1 MPRNDASAI
10 PALHPAQEGRLARKA
25 FWVMTQRVTVMAA
38 AVDAAFIPLF
48 LLLGSPLLTWI
59 NVASIAMYAAAYALL
74 GRRRNVAALLLIWI
88 EVVGHSFLGTWL
100 VGWNSGFHYYLLMFI
115 PAIVVGRGRR
125 RITPVMLL
133 ALFAFYIGMYELSR
147 RHGAQAPLD
156 DFGLSITH
164 AFNVA
169 VVFAM
174 AAYTARYYYGSVL
187 RAERRLEAQAATDPL
202 TGLSN
207 RRRLASLAQERIAQA
222 RQAGQ
227 PTAVVIADI
236 DHFKRIND
244 THGHEAG
251 DQVLMH
257 VAELLARSSRARDL
271 LARWG
276 GEEFLLVMPTCG
288 LADAQALAERMR
300 ATVAE
305 RPARYRAHA
314 IPASLSLGVA
324 QLRSGESLEAAIA
337 RADGALYASKHA
349 GRNRVTAAD

>member
-1 MPRNDASAI
+1 MPSTDASAI
-10 PALHPAQEGRLARKA
+10 TAPLSHREGHMARKS

-48 LLLGSPLLTWI
+48 LMLGSPLLTWL
-59 NVASIAMYAAAYALL
+59 NLVSIGMYAAAYALL
-74 GRRRNVAALLLIWI
+74 QRHRNGAALALIWL
-88 EVVGHSFLGTWL
+88 EVVGHSAIGTWL
-100 VGWNSGFHYYLLMFI
+100 IGWNSGFHYYLLMFI

-125 RITPVMLL
+125 AATPVMLF
-133 ALFAFYIGMYELSR
+133 ALFVFYVGMYEFSR

-156 DFGLSITH
+156 PLGQSIAH

-174 AAYTARYYYGSVL
+174 AAYTVRYYYGSVL
-187 RAERRLEAQAATDPL
+187 RAERRLEEQACTDPL

-207 RRRLASLAQERIAQA
+207 RRRLAGLAQERIAQA
-222 RQAGQ
+222 RAAGQ
-227 PTAVVIADI
+227 PTSVVIADI

-251 DQVLMH
+251 DQVLVH
-257 VAELLARSSRARDL
+257 VAELMERSSRAHDL

-276 GEEFLLVMPTCG
+276 GEEFLLVMPSCG
-288 LADAQALAERMR
+288 LGDAQALAERMR
-300 ATVAE
+300 AIVAGD
-305 RPARYRAHA
+305 PARRGTQA

-324 QLRSGESLEAAIA
+324 QLRGGESLEAAIA
-337 RADGALYASKHA
+337 RADQALYASKEA
-349 GRNRVTAAD
+349 GRNRVTTAD

>member
-1 MPRNDASAI
+1 MPGNDAPAI
-10 PALHPAQEGRLARKA
+10 PALHPATEGRLARKA

-74 GRRRNVAALLLIWI
+74 GQRRNVAALSLIWL
-88 EVVGHSFLGTWL
+88 EVVGHSALGTWL

-133 ALFAFYIGMYELSR
+133 ALFVFYIGMYELSR
-147 RHGAQAPLD
+147 RYGAQAPLGD
-156 DFGLSITH
+156 LGLSVTH

-187 RAERRLEAQAATDPL
+187 RAERRLEDQAATDPL

-244 THGHEAG
+244 AHGHEAG
-251 DQVLMH
+251 DRVLVH

-276 GEEFLLVMPTCG
+276 GEEFLLVMPTCA

-300 ATVAE
+300 AAVAD
-305 RPARYRAHA
+305 RPARHGALA

-349 GRNRVTAAD
+349 GRNRVTTAD

>member
-1 MPRNDASAI
+1 MPSTDASSS
-10 PALHPAQEGRLARKA
+10 PALRSAREGRLARKA
-25 FWVMTQRVTVMAA
+25 FWVMTRRVTVMAA
-38 AVDAAFIPLF
+38 AVDASFIPLF
-48 LLLGSPLLTWI
+48 LLLGSPLLAWI
-59 NVASIAMYAAAYALL
+59 NVATIALYAAAHALL
-74 GRRRNVAALLLIWI
+74 RRHRNGAALVLIWT
-88 EVVGHSFLGTWL
+88 EVVGHSALGTWL
-100 VGWNSGFHYYLLMFI
+100 IGWNSGFHYYLLMFI

-125 RITPVMLL
+125 RVTPVLLL

-156 DFGLSITH
+156 ASGLSIVH

-187 RAERRLEAQAATDPL
+187 RAERRLEDQAATDPL

-207 RRRLASLAQERIAQA
+207 RRRLASLAAERIAQA
-222 RQAGQ
+222 RQAGG

-244 THGHEAG
+244 THGHDAG
-251 DQVLMH
+251 DRVLVH
-257 VAELLARSSRARDL
+257 VADLLARNSRAQDL

-276 GEEFLLVMPTCG
+276 GEEFLLVMPTSG
-288 LADAQALAERMR
+288 LDDALAVAERMR
-300 ATVAE
+300 HAVA
-305 RPARYRAHA
+305 RQPAGHGADA
-314 IPASLSLGVA
+314 IAASVSLGVA
-324 QLRSGESLEAAIA
+324 ELRSGESLEAAIA
-337 RADGALYASKHA
+337 RADRALYASKDA

>member
-1 MPRNDASAI
+1 MPGNDAPAI
-10 PALHPAQEGRLARKA
+10 PALHPAPEGRLARKA

-74 GRRRNVAALLLIWI
+74 GQRRNVAALSLIWL
-88 EVVGHSFLGTWL
+88 EVVGHSALGTWL

-133 ALFAFYIGMYELSR
+133 ALFVFYIGMYELSR
-147 RHGAQAPLD
+147 RYGAQAPLGD
-156 DFGLSITH
+156 LGLSVTH

-187 RAERRLEAQAATDPL
+187 RAERRLEDQAATDPL

-251 DQVLMH
+251 DRVLVH

-276 GEEFLLVMPTCG
+276 GEEFLVVMPTCA

-300 ATVAE
+300 AAVAD
-305 RPARYRAHA
+305 RPARHGALA

-349 GRNRVTAAD
+349 GRNRVTTAD

>member
-1 MPRNDASAI
+1 MPGNDAPAI
-10 PALHPAQEGRLARKA
+10 SALHPAPEGRLARKA

-38 AVDAAFIPLF
+38 AVDTAFIPLF
-48 LLLGSPLLTWI
+48 LLLGSPPLTWI

-74 GRRRNVAALLLIWI
+74 AQRRNPAALALIWL
-88 EVVGHSFLGTWL
+88 EVVGHSAFGTWL

-133 ALFAFYIGMYELSR
+133 ALFVLYIGMYELSR
-147 RHGAQAPLD
+147 RYGAQAPLGD
-156 DFGLSITH
+156 LGLSVTH
-164 AFNVA
+164 AFNVG

-187 RAERRLEAQAATDPL
+187 RAERRLQDQAATDPL

-251 DQVLMH
+251 DQVLVH

-300 ATVAE
+300 AAVAE
-305 RPARYRAHA
+305 RPARYGALT
-314 IPASLSLGVA
+314 IPASMSLGLA

-349 GRNRVTAAD
+349 GRNRVTTAD

>member
-1 MPRNDASAI
+1 MPGNDAPAI
-10 PALHPAQEGRLARKA
+10 PALHSAPEGRLARKA

-74 GRRRNVAALLLIWI
+74 GQRRNVAALLLIWL
-88 EVVGHSFLGTWL
+88 EVVGHSALGTWL

-133 ALFAFYIGMYELSR
+133 ALFVFYIGMYELSR
-147 RHGAQAPLD
+147 RHGAQAPLGD
-156 DFGLSITH
+156 LGLSITH

-187 RAERRLEAQAATDPL
+187 RAERRLEDLAATDPL

-222 RQAGQ
+222 RQAGL

-251 DQVLMH
+251 DQVLVH

-300 ATVAE
+300 SAVSE
-305 RPARYRAHA
+305 RPARHGAHA
-314 IPASLSLGVA
+314 IPTSLSLGVA